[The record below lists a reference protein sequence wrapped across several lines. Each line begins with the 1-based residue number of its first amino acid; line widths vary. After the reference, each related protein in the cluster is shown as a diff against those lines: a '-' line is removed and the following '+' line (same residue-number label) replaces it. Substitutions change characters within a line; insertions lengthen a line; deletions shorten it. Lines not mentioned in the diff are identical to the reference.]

1 MNPFSIQRVHS
12 KDRKK
17 GIGSNHDPWMMIIIV
32 IKRMKKNST
41 VTLGRNFK
49 TLRDFEGLK
58 WHASHVH
65 ALSFQAKNVFVSPLV
80 FYLLRILCLKLYR
93 VSYVTTVG
101 TIVELTTCVFKIC
114 SSHMIK
120 KKICAYS
127 DFPLGLIWIF
137 YNLFWTQVSLVLLCV
152 DSFALSKGMTSLLL
166 KRMMSLLGLLDSG
179 FTSTCCSF
187 LILALF
193 YRVSFHLSPVQDFRI
208 PVQHCFFLLVAAL
221 HVSLPSAQS
230 SDWCYL
236 LKYSESGI
244 TNLLY
249 ETHNDS
255 TEIGKNVSIWCL
267 FSGISGLFCLIF
279 PSALSSFLPFL
290 NNFLCHQ

>member
-65 ALSFQAKNVFVSPLV
+65 ALSFQAKNIFVSPLV

-120 KKICAYS
+120 KKSVHTLIFHWDWSEYFIIS
-127 DFPLGLIWIF
+127 SGPRFPLCWFVLIPLLSQKEW
-137 YNLFWTQVSLVLLCV
+137 LLCFWKEWWV
-152 DSFALSKGMTSLLL
+152 
-166 KRMMSLLGLLDSG
+166 
-179 FTSTCCSF
+179 
-187 LILALF
+187 
-193 YRVSFHLSPVQDFRI
+193 Y
-208 PVQHCFFLLVAAL
+208 
-221 HVSLPSAQS
+221 
-230 SDWCYL
+230 
-236 LKYSESGI
+236 
-244 TNLLY
+244 
-249 ETHNDS
+249 
-255 TEIGKNVSIWCL
+255 
-267 FSGISGLFCLIF
+267 
-279 PSALSSFLPFL
+279 
-290 NNFLCHQ
+290 